1 MQNQNKIAIVTGG
14 GSGIGLAIAEKF
26 TQNNIRTIIIG
37 RDQIKLDSAKKRLG
51 ELCEPLSYDV
61 NELAGIPGLVNEL
74 KQRFG
79 KIDILV
85 NNAGINLKKDFTEVT
100 DEDFQKVILTN
111 VTSVFVFS
119 REVVKCMLEKKNG
132 GVIINISSMAAQY
145 GLPRVIGY
153 SASKNA
159 IDGMTRAMAVELSSK
174 GIRVNA
180 IAPGFITTAMTA
192 KAFSDDP
199 ERMNKAMARTPMGK
213 FGEPSDIGDAALFL
227 APPQHR
233 NRPGR
238 PVFSIYP
245 EFGRRKGPWP
255 SFRFSTASPRRCV
268 RISTPPRVNPCLA
281 GGST

>member
-1 MQNQNKIAIVTGG
+1 METENQKIAIVTGG

-37 RDQIKLDSAKKRLG
+37 RDQKKLDSAKEKLG
-51 ELCEPLSYDV
+51 DLCEPLSYDV
-61 NELAGIPGLVNEL
+61 NELAGIPNLIDGLV
-74 KQRFG
+74 KRFG

-100 DEDFQKVILTN
+100 DEDFQKIILTN

-119 REVVKCMLEKKNG
+119 REVVKCMLENNS

-180 IAPGFITTAMTA
+180 IAPGFITTPMTA

-199 ERMNKAMARTPMGK
+199 ARLNKALARTPMGK
-213 FGEPSDIGDAALFL
+213 LGEPADIGDAALFL
-227 APPQHR
+227 VSDAAKFIT
-233 NRPGR
+233 GVIL
-238 PVFSIYP
+238 PVDGGNSIG
-245 EFGRRKGPWP
+245 F
-255 SFRFSTASPRRCV
+255 
-268 RISTPPRVNPCLA
+268 
-281 GGST
+281 

>member
-174 GIRVNA
+174 GIRINA
-180 IAPGFITTAMTA
+180 IAPGFITTPMTA

-199 ERMNKAMARTPMGK
+199 ARLNKALARTPMGK
-213 FGEPSDIGDAALFL
+213 LGEPADIGDAALFL
-227 APPQHR
+227 VSDAAKFIT
-233 NRPGR
+233 GVIL
-238 PVFSIYP
+238 PVDGGNSIG
-245 EFGRRKGPWP
+245 F
-255 SFRFSTASPRRCV
+255 
-268 RISTPPRVNPCLA
+268 
-281 GGST
+281 